1 MHKHYKDPAELC
13 QLVQK
18 FRNGQFVL
26 KKGRGTETEVL
37 SGKIDRIEVPDFTAH
52 KMVLHCELVYKQRI
66 GCSAD
71 FSNALRWEP
80 VASPLG
86 GILIEY
92 SWFYPQPTHARLK
105 LESVPQNER
114 CWLCSHENPMH
125 IDLFRTMLRTM
136 FLKENLR
143 KTSSLQ
149 EWLRK
154 VRNRIVL
161 VL

>member
-1 MHKHYKDPAELC
+1 MHRHHKDPVELS
-13 QLVQK
+13 QLAQE
-18 FRNGQFVL
+18 FRGGQFVL

-37 SGKIDRIEVPDFTAH
+37 SGKVSRIEIPDLAAQR
-52 KMVLHCELVYKQRI
+52 MVIHCEVLYKQRI
-66 GCSAD
+66 GCNDD

-80 VASPLG
+80 MAPPPG

-114 CWLCSHENPMH
+114 CWLCSHEHPMH
-125 IDLFRTMLRTM
+125 LDLFRTMLRTL

-143 KTSSLQ
+143 KASSLQ
-149 EWLRK
+149 EWFRR